1 MCDKRY
7 RGMWGLS
14 HRRGGVMGGW
24 CAQGLQA
31 RGLALGACNKR
42 KEPHDSNEDLH
53 LECRIL
59 ETRSGFC
66 LLTVRQKW

>member
-1 MCDKRY
+1 
-7 RGMWGLS
+7 
-14 HRRGGVMGGW
+14 MGGW